1 MRKSRS
7 GNRIGYEIH
16 GDTQARPN
24 IQQLFKH
31 FPRNSINN
39 CCPAIYFGIRNWE
52 RAINSARPSCASTD
66 MEARRLTPHKTKLPA
81 AEHAYRSIRAA
92 IVSGHLE
99 EGERLIEERLSEDL
113 GLSRTPVR
121 EAIRRLTQEGFIERH
136 GGYNTRVATFPADE
150 MEQTFHI
157 RQMLE
162 SYAAERAARLA
173 TDEDIASIR
182 ALSDLIARSTPPQS
196 PADYQKISEA
206 NEAFHRKIVE
216 AARSTRLTA
225 LMSTAFDIGMV
236 DRTYRRYSTEELVRS
251 ANHHCEIADAIAAR
265 APDWAGAAMRTHIRA
280 AEVAAAKS
288 SQLQDAAE

>member
-1 MRKSRS
+1 MEVGRL
-7 GNRIGYEIH
+7 E
-16 GDTQARPN
+16 TQ
-24 IQQLFKH
+24 
-31 FPRNSINN
+31 
-39 CCPAIYFGIRNWE
+39 
-52 RAINSARPSCASTD
+52 
-66 MEARRLTPHKTKLPA
+66 KTKLPA

-182 ALSDLIARSTPPQS
+182 ALSDLIARLTPPQS

-206 NEAFHRKIVE
+206 NEAFHRKVVE

-265 APDWAGAAMRTHIRA
+265 APDWAGVAMRTHIRA